1 MDYKNKYLKYKS
13 KYLNLKKQSG
23 GSKLTQ
29 EEIEFIKSKI
39 GYFTLKAGTILYIT
53 QSEKHE
59 CKVEPSY
66 DKDTGKTGMY
76 FANSL
81 HIPVGMVL
89 EYNKPLNLCSYRT
102 TKDLIVYNG
111 KYSFRWLEPDVFYE
125 NIDDWKNNKFKLN
138 TNPKNKELWNH
149 YDNEAYP
156 IIDLFLKDEN
166 FKIWQRFNIAEIF
179 IADEEAVEFVQF
191 ERLVTMEEA
200 KVYLQLQLNYL
211 KEQIKQYDE
220 NNQNNKE

>member
-1 MDYKNKYLKYKS
+1 MDYKKKYLKYKS
-13 KYLNLKKQSG
+13 KYLNLKKQYG

-29 EEIEFIKSKI
+29 DQIEFIKSKI
-39 GYFTLKAGTILYIT
+39 GYFTLKAGTILYRT
-53 QSEKHE
+53 QSEKHD
-59 CKVEPSY
+59 CRVKPSY

-76 FANSL
+76 FANTI

-89 EYNKPLNLCSYRT
+89 EYKKPLNLCSYRT
-102 TKDLIVYNG
+102 TKDLIVYYG

-125 NIDDWKNNKFKLN
+125 NIDDWKNNKFKFN

-166 FKIWQRFNIAEIF
+166 FKIWQRFDIAEIF
-179 IADEEAVEFVQF
+179 IADEEAVEFVQK
-191 ERLVTMEEA
+191 ERLVTMENAEA
-200 KVYLQLQLNYL
+200 YLQFQLNYL
-211 KEQIKQYDE
+211 KEQIKQYEE
-220 NNQNNKE
+220 NNQNNNE

>member
-1 MDYKNKYLKYKS
+1 MDYKKKYFKYKS
-13 KYLNLKKQSG
+13 KYLNLKKQYG

-29 EEIEFIKSKI
+29 EEIDFIKNKI
-39 GYFTLKAGTILYIT
+39 GYFTLKAGTILYRT

-59 CKVEPSY
+59 CKVKPSY

-138 TNPKNKELWNH
+138 TNHKNKELWNH

-166 FKIWQRFNIAEIF
+166 FKIWQKFDIAEIF
-179 IADEEAVEFVQF
+179 IADDEAVEFVQF
-191 ERLVTMEEA
+191 ERLVTMKEA

-220 NNQNNKE
+220 NNQDN

>member
-1 MDYKNKYLKYKS
+1 MNYKGKYLKYKNKYL
-13 KYLNLKKQSG
+13 NLKTQFG
-23 GSKLTQ
+23 GNKLSKK
-29 EEIEFIKSKI
+29 EIEFIKSKI
-39 GYFTLKAGTILYIT
+39 GYFTLKAGTILYRT

-149 YDNEAYP
+149 YDNQAYP

-166 FKIWQRFNIAEIF
+166 FKIWQRIDIAEIF
-179 IADEEAVEFVQF
+179 IADEEAIEFVQF

-200 KVYLQLQLNYL
+200 EVYLQLQLNYL

-220 NNQNNKE
+220 NNQNN

>member
-1 MDYKNKYLKYKS
+1 MNYKGKYLKYKN

-39 GYFTLKAGTILYIT
+39 GYFTLKAGTILYRT

-149 YDNEAYP
+149 YDNQAYP

-166 FKIWQRFNIAEIF
+166 FKIWQRIDIAEIF

-200 KVYLQLQLNYL
+200 EVYLQLQLNYL

-220 NNQNNKE
+220 NNQNN